1 MLCVLYTKD
10 KINSRRSI
18 LKLRYNKAQKE
29 GFVMKKYLSV
39 MSVICALAIGFCA
52 LGLGGGANP
61 AQNVVA
67 FDPNLPAIE
76 ALQVEGVFEGFEDGE
91 LHPERCLTRAQFAKI
106 LTKAFPDFPHNEVL
120 FDFSDIDKTHW
131 AFEYVQIAANSGWL
145 NGFPDGTFR
154 PDDNITYEQAMAI
167 VSRILDI
174 APYNASYPADYVAAA
189 IEYSV
194 SDGLN
199 CLIGDE
205 LNRGEAARVV
215 VNAISSQNG
224 QISRDDSYNSSAL
237 FGAPMGAISSGSGLV
252 ADQAATVE
260 KTAGFASASGAM
272 GGGSSANIVIPE
284 EYYPPMS
291 DSEEYTKNDE
301 NVFKNVLTSPLSTFS
316 IDTDTASYSNLRRF
330 ILNGQPIPEGSVRS
344 EELINYFDYAK
355 AQTTEGVPFG
365 VEHTVAPC
373 PWNKNNLLAMLTV
386 SGEELAEPAPSNLVF
401 LIDVSGSMY
410 SRNKLPLVKQ
420 SLSLLLN
427 KLGEKDTIS
436 IVTYASGTGVALEP
450 TPATDKEKIMA
461 VIDSLRSGGG
471 TAGAGGITLAYEQA
485 EKHKVEGNNRII
497 LCTDGDFN
505 IGISSSGDLEA
516 LITEKREK
524 GIFLSV
530 LGFGMG
536 NYKDSKMELLA
547 DKGNGN
553 YAYIDTLREAKKVL
567 VDEMPKTIYTI
578 AKDVKIQVEFN
589 PKYASAYRLIGY
601 ENRVLNDEDFEND
614 KKDAGELG
622 AGATV
627 TVLYEIVPANGNET
641 SGLKYQ
647 TSETVDSDELM
658 TVSIRYKKPDSDEST
673 LQTYPIAYQ
682 VSEELS
688 EDFCFASAVA
698 ELGMILNKS
707 EYVGSSTYDSVIELA
722 KKGLGSDE
730 YAIRGEFL
738 QLVDLLRYRID
749 N

>member
-1 MLCVLYTKD
+1 MPK
-10 KINSRRSI
+10 
-18 LKLRYNKAQKE
+18 LK
-29 GFVMKKYLSV
+29 
-39 MSVICALAIGFCA
+39 
-52 LGLGGGANP
+52 P
-61 AQNVVA
+61 
-67 FDPNLPAIE
+67 
-76 ALQVEGVFEGFEDGE
+76 
-91 LHPERCLTRAQFAKI
+91 
-106 LTKAFPDFPHNEVL
+106 
-120 FDFSDIDKTHW
+120 
-131 AFEYVQIAANSGWL
+131 
-145 NGFPDGTFR
+145 
-154 PDDNITYEQAMAI
+154 
-167 VSRILDI
+167 
-174 APYNASYPADYVAAA
+174 
-189 IEYSV
+189 
-194 SDGLN
+194 
-199 CLIGDE
+199 
-205 LNRGEAARVV
+205 
-215 VNAISSQNG
+215 
-224 QISRDDSYNSSAL
+224 
-237 FGAPMGAISSGSGLV
+237 
-252 ADQAATVE
+252 
-260 KTAGFASASGAM
+260 
-272 GGGSSANIVIPE
+272 
-284 EYYPPMS
+284 
-291 DSEEYTKNDE
+291 
-301 NVFKNVLTSPLSTFS
+301 
-316 IDTDTASYSNLRRF
+316 
-330 ILNGQPIPEGSVRS
+330 
-344 EELINYFDYAK
+344 
-355 AQTTEGVPFG
+355 
-365 VEHTVAPC
+365 PC